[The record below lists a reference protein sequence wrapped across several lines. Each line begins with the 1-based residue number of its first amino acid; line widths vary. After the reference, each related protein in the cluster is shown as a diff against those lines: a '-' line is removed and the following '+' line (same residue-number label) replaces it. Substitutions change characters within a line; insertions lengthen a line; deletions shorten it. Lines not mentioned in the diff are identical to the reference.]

1 MTFDRIE
8 GAEPDKTL
16 KLLVQKF
23 SRLEGRQPRAMVCR
37 KRESEAY
44 QLIQEISVDLAGFGF
59 DVDIG
64 IPFDSFFKLGMNAIE
79 NDADLL
85 ILFGLEGNSSED
97 FVTELNEFLSEKGY
111 SDLLILVQHRD
122 FSLPTI
128 IEELIK
134 WLGQGLQ

>member
-37 KRESEAY
+37 KRESEAD